1 MKHKAIR
8 LLKKEIPFHLMIL
21 PGLIFLLVY
30 SYIPMGGIIIAFQ
43 KFNSVLGVFKSPWV
57 GLKNFQYILS
67 LPDIYQVLWN
77 TIFIA
82 LLKMFWGFIVPLIVA
97 LLLNEVSKSF
107 VKRSIQTFIYLPYFL
122 SWTILGGILID
133 MLSLKGPINT
143 IIQHLG
149 GDPVMFLASNSWFPT
164 VLVASDVWKNFG
176 FGTIVYMAAITGI
189 NPELYEAAHVDGA
202 NRWRQTWHVTL
213 PGMMPI
219 IVLLATLSLGSILN
233 AGFEQI
239 FTLYSPIVYQS
250 GDILDTFVYRLGL
263 IQAQFGPATAVGL
276 FKGMVSCIFVSL
288 SYYLAYKLV
297 NYRIF

>member
-1 MKHKAIR
+1 MKHKAFR
-8 LLKKEIPFHLMIL
+8 LFKKEIPFHLMLL
-21 PGLIFLLVY
+21 PGLIFLIIY
-30 SYIPMGGIIIAFQ
+30 SYVPMGGIVIAFQ
-43 KFNSVLGVFKSPWV
+43 KFSPILGVFKSPWV
-57 GLKNFQYILS
+57 GLQNFKYILS
-67 LPDIYQVLWN
+67 LPDIFQILWN
-77 TIFIA
+77 TVFIA
-82 LLKMFWGFIVPLIVA
+82 LLKMVWGLIVPITVA
-97 LLLNEVSKSF
+97 LLLNEVSKSYL
-107 VKRSIQTFIYLPYFL
+107 KRSVQTLIYLPYFL

-133 MLSLKGPINT
+133 LLSLKGPINT
-143 IIQHLG
+143 VIQQLG
-149 GDPVMFLASNSWFPT
+149 GDPTMFLASNSWFPT
-164 VLVASDVWKNFG
+164 ILVASDVWKSFG
-176 FGTIVYMAAITGI
+176 FGTVVYMAAITGI

-219 IVLLATLSLGSILN
+219 IVLMATLSLGNVLN

-239 FTLYSPIVYQS
+239 FTLYSPVVYQS

-276 FKGMVSCIFVSL
+276 FKSMVSFTFVSL